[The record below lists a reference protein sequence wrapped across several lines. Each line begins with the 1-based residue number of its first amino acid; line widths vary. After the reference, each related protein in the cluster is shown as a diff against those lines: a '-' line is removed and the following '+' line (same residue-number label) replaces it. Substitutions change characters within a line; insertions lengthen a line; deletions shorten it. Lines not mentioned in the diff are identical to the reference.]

1 MFGTHHSTVTVS
13 PTLHTVCAVGF
24 VMGGDTE
31 SREVTASG
39 VASAVATKAR
49 RTDRRCNIMESIA
62 WYVQEVSA

>member
-31 SREVTASG
+31 SRKMTASG
-39 VASAVATKAR
+39 VASAVATKAKR
-49 RTDRRCNIMESIA
+49 ADRTCTIIESIA